1 MENRIWLKGDT
12 HLHTCNSDGKLTPGQ
27 LVEACQQAGL
37 DYAIITDHNYNTVK
51 ASYTDKNLLVMQGQ
65 EITDDLGHINV
76 WGKKVP
82 QDPPYILKTVEDYDA
97 VLQVIQDDAGI
108 LLAAL
113 SPEEVLAFLDE
124 EISNMDDEALSVPV
138 GSLLFPTFFAG
149 RGFSIPV
156 RVLALNST
164 NADFYSQIQSLGI
177 NQSVQQIRIT
187 FTVSLSFL
195 TPAGIQDT
203 DVTSDVLAAQTI
215 LLGDVP
221 ESYLY
226 LG

>member
-1 MENRIWLKGDT
+1 MNRLKRRRRKLAAILLLLTLVSGAALFQLRIAPMLRQIAENKVVNAASDAIFRAVSRQLQTGSVDYSRIIGLEKDSAGKISALTTDMEQVAK
-12 HLHTCNSDGKLTPGQ
+12 
-27 LVEACQQAGL
+27 
-37 DYAIITDHNYNTVK
+37 
-51 ASYTDKNLLVMQGQ
+51 
-65 EITDDLGHINV
+65 
-76 WGKKVP
+76 
-82 QDPPYILKTVEDYDA
+82 LKTEI
-97 VLQVIQDDAGI
+97 LQ
-108 LLAAL
+108 L
-113 SPEEVLAFLDE
+113 LDE
-124 EISNMDDEALSVPV
+124 EIAAMDDEEMAVPV

-156 RVLALNST
+156 RILALNST
-164 NADFYSQIQSLGI
+164 NADFYSSIQSLGI

-195 TPAGIQDT
+195 TPAGISDT

-221 ESYLY
+221 ESYIY

>member
-1 MENRIWLKGDT
+1 MNRQKRRRRRLTILFLLLFLTGNVVLLQLRIAPMLRKIAENQVVNATSDAIFRAVTRQLQTGSVDYSRIIGLEKDASGKVSALTTDMEQIATLK
-12 HLHTCNSDGKLTPGQ
+12 S
-27 LVEACQQAGL
+27 
-37 DYAIITDHNYNTVK
+37 
-51 ASYTDKNLLVMQGQ
+51 
-65 EITDDLGHINV
+65 
-76 WGKKVP
+76 
-82 QDPPYILKTVEDYDA
+82 
-97 VLQVIQDDAGI
+97 
-108 LLAAL
+108 
-113 SPEEVLAFLDE
+113 EVLTLLDE
-124 EISNMDDEALSVPV
+124 ELARMNDEEISVPV

-195 TPAGIQDT
+195 TPVGISDT

>member
-1 MENRIWLKGDT
+1 MSRQKRCRRRLLLLLLLLLTVGNVVLLQLRIAPMLRKIAENQVVNAASEAIFRAVTRQLQTGSVDYSRIIGLEKDASGKVSALTTDMEQIARLK
-12 HLHTCNSDGKLTPGQ
+12 SEILT
-27 LVEACQQAGL
+27 L
-37 DYAIITDHNYNTVK
+37 
-51 ASYTDKNLLVMQGQ
+51 
-65 EITDDLGHINV
+65 
-76 WGKKVP
+76 
-82 QDPPYILKTVEDYDA
+82 
-97 VLQVIQDDAGI
+97 
-108 LLAAL
+108 
-113 SPEEVLAFLDE
+113 LDE
-124 EISNMDDEALSVPV
+124 ELAKMNDEEISVPV

-195 TPAGIQDT
+195 TTAGIQDT

>member
-1 MENRIWLKGDT
+1 MNRLKRRRRRLALGGLLLLMIGSVVLLQLRIAPTLRRIAENQVVNAASDAIFRAVARQLQTGSVDYSRIIGLEKDASGKVSALTTDMEQIARLK
-12 HLHTCNSDGKLTPGQ
+12 SEILT
-27 LVEACQQAGL
+27 L
-37 DYAIITDHNYNTVK
+37 
-51 ASYTDKNLLVMQGQ
+51 
-65 EITDDLGHINV
+65 
-76 WGKKVP
+76 
-82 QDPPYILKTVEDYDA
+82 
-97 VLQVIQDDAGI
+97 
-108 LLAAL
+108 
-113 SPEEVLAFLDE
+113 LDE
-124 EISNMDDEALSVPV
+124 ELAKMNDEEISVPV

-164 NADFYSQIQSLGI
+164 NADFYSSIESVGI

-187 FTVSLSFL
+187 FTISLSFL
-195 TPAGIQDT
+195 TPVGISDT

>member
-1 MENRIWLKGDT
+1 MNRCKRRRR
-12 HLHTCNSDGKLTPGQ
+12 K
-27 LVEACQQAGL
+27 
-37 DYAIITDHNYNTVK
+37 
-51 ASYTDKNLLVMQGQ
+51 
-65 EITDDLGHINV
+65 
-76 WGKKVP
+76 
-82 QDPPYILKTVEDYDA
+82 
-97 VLQVIQDDAGI
+97 
-108 LLAAL
+108 LAAL
-113 SPEEVLAFLDE
+113 ALLFLLVGNIVLFQARIAPLIRKMAENQVVNAASDAIFRAVTRQLQTGSVNYTKIIGLEKDANGKISALTTDMEQIARLKSEILQLLDE
-124 EISNMDDEALSVPV
+124 EIAAMDDEELSVPV

-164 NADFYSQIQSLGI
+164 NADFYSSISSLGI

-195 TPAGIQDT
+195 TPVGISDA

-221 ESYLY
+221 ESYIY

>member
-1 MENRIWLKGDT
+1 MNRQKRRRRRL
-12 HLHTCNSDGKLTPGQ
+12 
-27 LVEACQQAGL
+27 A
-37 DYAIITDHNYNTVK
+37 
-51 ASYTDKNLLVMQGQ
+51 LLS
-65 EITDDLGHINV
+65 L
-76 WGKKVP
+76 
-82 QDPPYILKTVEDYDA
+82 L
-97 VLQVIQDDAGI
+97 
-108 LLAAL
+108 LLAVGNIVLLQLRIAPTPRKIAENQVVNAASDAIFRAVTRQLQTGSVDYSRIIGLEKDTSGRVSAL
-113 SPEEVLAFLDE
+113 TTDMEQIAKLKSEILTLLDE
-124 EISNMDDEALSVPV
+124 ELAKMNDEEISVPV

-164 NADFYSQIQSLGI
+164 NADFYSRIQSLGI

-195 TPAGIQDT
+195 TPVGISDT